1 MTALLRKDLLILR
14 RSPLL
19 VALLLLYPVVL
30 ALLVGLA
37 LSRGPEKPRIAIVD
51 QLPPEERTVQIAGR
65 EFDLPTAA
73 RELRKAVEPVSVAS
87 PREAER
93 LVRRGEVLAAI
104 VIPPDTIDRLQS
116 RLEPARVTVLYNAE
130 DPVKARFVNDTIKA
144 RLRDANAAI
153 GRALVDAALDD
164 LGLVLNGGRVSIFGR
179 EIEILGLRGSER
191 ELRSAARSTSGETRR
206 RIERVARFAALARR
220 NLGASGGLLRALSE
234 PIAVE
239 ERIVRGRRGSLD
251 QFAVAVAVGLAVMF
265 VAMLLGA
272 GGLALERE
280 EGVLGRLRRVAG
292 IDRILLGK
300 ALLATLAGLVGGASL
315 VLVTALLVPAVSS
328 GPPLWLVALAFA
340 GGAFSCVG
348 LALGALARDTRASSL
363 LAVLAGLPLALLALV
378 PSGAV
383 DRQLYDLAR
392 LVSAIFPF
400 SPALDALQ
408 RGLRGAIAP
417 GALLHLAVL
426 ALAYGALARIALRRP
441 APGAP

>member
-19 VALLLLYPVVL
+19 LALLLLYPVLL

-191 ELRSAARSTSGETRR
+191 ELRAAARSTSGETRR
-206 RIERVARFAALARR
+206 RIERVARFASLARR
-220 NLGASGGLLRALSE
+220 NLRASGGLLRALSE
-234 PIAVE
+234 PISVE

-292 IDRILLGK
+292 IDRILLAK
-300 ALLATLAGLVGGASL
+300 ALLATLAGFVGGALL
-315 VLVTALLVPAVSS
+315 VLVIALLVPAVSS
-328 GPPLWLVALAFA
+328 GPPVWLVALAFA
-340 GGAFSCVG
+340 GGAFGCVG

-383 DRQLYDLAR
+383 DRQVYDLAR
-392 LVSAIFPF
+392 LLSAIFPF
-400 SPALDALQ
+400 SPALDALE
-408 RGLRGAIAP
+408 RGLRGALAP